1 MSELLVEIFSE
12 EIPARMQKQASAD
25 LERLVC
31 DYIKK
36 EGLTYEKSEA
46 NVTPR
51 RLTLW
56 VDGLPKKTDEQ
67 IEERKGPSENA
78 NDAAINGFAK
88 SCGINRDE
96 LIKKETPKGEFYFA
110 TVKKESKEIKT
121 ILKDA
126 VLNMLQTFPWPKSMR
141 WGSNPERW
149 VRPINSILCLFDKKV
164 IPFVFAGVESGNITY
179 GHRFLAPD
187 PIKIS
192 DYGNYKN
199 ALKKAKV
206 VLSRDE
212 RKKIIME
219 QAGKLAADAGYK
231 LREDNGLLEEV
242 AGLVEYPTAYMGN
255 IETRFMELP
264 EEILITSM
272 KVNQKYFVVSNKSG
286 KLAPKFVFIS
296 NMITK
301 DDGKQIIAG
310 NERVLRARLSD
321 AFFFWDQD
329 RKSTLLS
336 RVSKLKERIFH
347 AKLGSM
353 HEKVERMI
361 TLAVYMARDLKKS
374 EPALVD
380 RAVLL
385 SKADLST
392 GMVGE
397 FPELQGIMGRY
408 YALHDGED
416 EMVADAIAEHYSP
429 LGPNDKCPSSQTSI
443 IAALADKIDTLT
455 GFWLIDQK
463 PTGSKDPFALRRAAL
478 GIIRIIIENKI
489 YLDLRKMIDKS
500 RSTYKIKGDITASLL
515 SFIEERMKVY
525 LKDKGLRHDYV
536 NAVLDLKNSGDLMT
550 TLDKVY
556 VLNSFLKTDDGINL
570 LAAYKRAFNILKIE
584 QHKDNCVY
592 AGEINETML
601 RQSEEGNLYKAADS
615 TAQKVDAALKK
626 ADYTAAMNALSFIR
640 KPLDAFF
647 AEVLVNDQNASI
659 RANRLNLLKMITST
673 MEKVA
678 AFSVIEG

>member
-36 EGLTYEKSEA
+36 EGLAYEKSEA

-67 IEERKGPSENA
+67 IEERKGPSVKA

-206 VLSRDE
+206 VLNRDE

-301 DDGKQIIAG
+301 DEGKQIIAG

-336 RVSKLKERIFH
+336 RVSKLKERVFH

-584 QHKDNCVY
+584 QHKDKCVY
-592 AGEINETML
+592 TGEINETML

-678 AFSVIEG
+678 TFSVIEG

>member
-12 EIPARMQKQASAD
+12 EIPARMQKQAAAD

-31 DYIKK
+31 DYLKK

-56 VDGLPKKTDEQ
+56 VDGLPKKTSEQ
-67 IEERKGPSENA
+67 IEERKGPSVNA
-78 NDAAINGFAK
+78 NDAAVNGFAK
-88 SCGINRDE
+88 SCGLNRDE
-96 LIKKETPKGEFYFA
+96 LLKKETPKGEFYFA
-110 TVKKESKEIKT
+110 TVKKESKEIRT

-126 VLNMLQTFPWPKSMR
+126 ILNMLHTFPWPKSMR

-164 IPFVFAGVESGNITY
+164 IPFAFAGVESGNITY
-179 GHRFLAPD
+179 GHRFLSPD

-192 DYGNYKN
+192 DYDNYKN
-199 ALKKAKV
+199 ALHKAKV
-206 VLSRDE
+206 VLNRDE
-212 RKKIIME
+212 RKEIILK
-219 QAGKLAADAGYK
+219 QASQLAADAGCK
-231 LREDNGLLEEV
+231 LREDGGLLEEV
-242 AGLVEYPTAYMGN
+242 AGLVEYPVAYMGN

-272 KVNQKYFVVSNKSG
+272 KVNQKYFVVSNKAG
-286 KLAPKFVFIS
+286 KLAPKFIFIS
-296 NMITK
+296 NMVTK
-301 DDGKQIIAG
+301 DGGKQIIAG

-329 RKSTLLS
+329 RKNTLLS
-336 RVSKLKERIFH
+336 RVSKLKERVFH
-347 AKLGSM
+347 AKLGSV

-408 YALHDGED
+408 YAIHDGED
-416 EMVADAIAEHYSP
+416 ERVADAIAEHYSP
-429 LGPNDKCPSSQTSI
+429 LGPTDKCPSSQTSI
-443 IAALADKIDTLT
+443 ITALADKIDTLT
-455 GFWLIDQK
+455 GFWLIGQK

-489 YLDLRKMIDKS
+489 YLDLRKMIDKAK
-500 RSTYKIKGDITASLL
+500 STYKIKGDITADLL
-515 SFIEERMKVY
+515 SFIEDRMKVY

-550 TLDKVY
+550 ALDKVH

-570 LAAYKRAFNILKIE
+570 LAAYKRASNILKIE
-584 QHKDNCVY
+584 QHKDKCTY
-592 AGEINETML
+592 TGEIDETLL
-601 RQSEEGNLYKAADS
+601 RQPEEGKLFAAVSS
-615 TAQKVDAALKK
+615 TVQKVETALKK
-626 ADYTAAMNALSFIR
+626 ADYNTAMNALAFIR
-640 KPLDAFF
+640 KPLDDFF

-659 RANRLNLLKMITST
+659 RANRLNLLQMITAA

-678 AFSVIEG
+678 SFSAIEG